1 MAFIFADGFDHYTAV
16 GVTGANVA
24 KYLQE
29 AGYTIF
35 NAAAGTLAVRDGRRA
50 GAKCIEFNI
59 NSGSSVNARASYTIN
74 SAENLQVFGFAFKA
88 TGSRL
93 RICRIE
99 NVVDVEWD
107 VATGKLS
114 VDGVLGASVLILNA
128 WYYFEIEIDHVANEV
143 RVWANNELQVTVTP
157 ASALPSVFTIVWG
170 FQGTAPSAAVQ
181 QVDDFYVLDSGT
193 GLRTARLQPIEVT
206 TRAPTTDITA
216 EWDVVDAPAL
226 TPHYEIV
233 SQLSPGDAGKP
244 YLQSNTAGAQDV
256 YRSSAVL
263 PTANTVFAV
272 SVLAY
277 ARKGDL
283 DARSI
288 GLYVD
293 VDGGS
298 NDEVQIPL
306 TESYKYYQ
314 ANFEAP
320 PGGGSWTQNNVE
332 SLNFGIITR

>member
-16 GVTGANVA
+16 GATGSAVS

-29 AGYTIF
+29 AGYTVQ

-50 GAKCIEFNI
+50 GAKAIEFNI
-59 NSGSSVNARASYTIN
+59 ASGSSVNARVSYTIN

-99 NVVDVEWD
+99 NVVDLEWD
-107 VATGKLS
+107 PATGKLQIDS
-114 VDGVLGASVLILNA
+114 TLGASILILNA

-143 RVWANNELQVTVTP
+143 RVWANNELQLTVTP
-157 ASALPSVFTIVWG
+157 QSALPSVFTIVWG
-170 FQGTAPSAAVQ
+170 YQGTAPTAAVQ
-181 QVDDFYVLDSGT
+181 LVDDFYALDSAA
-193 GLRTARLQPIEVT
+193 GLRVARLQPIEVT

-216 EWDVVDAPAL
+216 QWDVVDADPL
-226 TPHYEIV
+226 TPHYQIV
-233 SQLSPGDAGKP
+233 SQLSPGDSGKP
-244 YLQSNTAGAQDV
+244 YLQSNTAGAEDI

-283 DARSI
+283 DERSL
-288 GLYVD
+288 GLYID

-298 NDEVQIPL
+298 DQEVQVPL

-320 PGGGSWTQNNVE
+320 PGGGNWTQNNVE

>member
-16 GVTGANVA
+16 GVTGNNVA

-29 AGYTIF
+29 AGYAVA

-50 GAKCIEFNI
+50 GARCIEFNI
-59 NSGSSVNARASYTIN
+59 ASGSSVNARVSYSVN
-74 SAENLQVFGFAFKA
+74 SSANLQVFGFAFKA

-99 NVVDVEWD
+99 NVVDLDWD
-107 VATGKLS
+107 PATGRLV
-114 VDGVLGASVLILNA
+114 VDGVQGASILILNA
-128 WYYFEIEIDHVANEV
+128 WYYFEIEIDHVENEI
-143 RVWANNELQVTVTP
+143 RVWINNELQVTAEP
-157 ASALPSVFTIVWG
+157 QSALPSVFTIVWG
-170 FQGTAPSAAVQ
+170 YIGTAPSASVQ
-181 QVDDFYVLDSGT
+181 SVDDFYVLDSST

-206 TRAPTTDITA
+206 TRAPTQDITA
-216 EWDVVDAPAL
+216 QWEVVGAAAN
-226 TPHYEIV
+226 TPHYQIV

-263 PTANTVFAV
+263 PTNNQVFAV

-283 DARSI
+283 DERSL
-288 GLYVD
+288 GLYID

-298 NDEVQIPL
+298 DEEVQVPL
-306 TESYKYYQ
+306 TESFRYYQ
-314 ANFEAP
+314 ANFESP
-320 PGGGSWTQNNVE
+320 PGGGNWTQNNVE